1 MGIMARLSGWSGGL
15 FKSVRKARDP
25 GDDFWYTGLSESTAT
40 GIRVGQ
46 ITALQ
51 ASTCAACVSILSE
64 DVAKLPVHV
73 YRARSDGGKEIVKDH
88 PVERLLQKP
97 NIDQDRFEFIETM
110 QLAHLL
116 RGNAY
121 APILRDGR
129 GRPTGLIPVNPDNVA
144 LWESPGGELFYK
156 VTRIGYRERWL
167 LRDFPDLIPADD
179 VFHLRW
185 MSQDRVAGLS
195 RISLARE
202 SLGLSLA
209 QEQHA
214 ARLAG
219 NGARPGGV
227 LQTDKKLTTEVLERL
242 KSQWQDS
249 YGGWARTGKTAVLEE
264 GLKWQALTMNSVDM
278 EFLASRRFQVE
289 EIARIWRVPL
299 HKLGVTPTGGTGP
312 SAVQADQDYMNNV
325 VCSYVERWEA
335 KIDDVFG
342 LRDEG
347 LFVEFD
353 VNRFL
358 RADIQTRLNAL
369 RTGVIGMIYTP
380 NEARRGEGLADI
392 EGGDTL
398 YQPTNV
404 APIGFMP
411 SPGGAGPGSDVTGQ
425 PAPGGDGD
433 PAAVPAIDE

>member
-1 MGIMARLSGWSGGL
+1 MGFMARLTGL
-15 FKSVRKARDP
+15 FRAETRARDP

-40 GIRVGQ
+40 GINVGQ

-51 ASTCAACVSILSE
+51 ASACAACVSILSE

-73 YRARSDGGKEIVKDH
+73 YRGRSDGGQEIVKDH

-97 NIDQDRFEFIETM
+97 NIDQDRFEFVETM
-110 QLAHLL
+110 QMALLL

-121 APILRDGR
+121 AVILRDGR
-129 GRPTGLIPVNPDNVA
+129 GRPTGMVPVNPDNVA
-144 LWESPGGELFYK
+144 LWESPGGMLFYR
-156 VTRIGYRERWL
+156 VTRIGYRERWM
-167 LRDFPDLIPADD
+167 LRDFPDLIPAED

-227 LQTDKKLTTEVLERL
+227 LQTDKKLTKEVLDRL
-242 KSQWQDS
+242 KSQWQES

-289 EIARIWRVPL
+289 EIARLFHVPP
-299 HKLGVTPTGGTGP
+299 HKLGIAATGGTGP
-312 SAVQADQDYMNNV
+312 SMAAINQDYMNNV
-325 VCSYVERWEA
+325 VSSYVERWET
-335 KIDDVFG
+335 KIDDVFS

-347 LFVEFD
+347 LFLEFD

-369 RTGVIGMIYTP
+369 RTGVVGMIYTP
-380 NEARRGEGLADI
+380 NEARRSEGLADV
-392 EGGDTL
+392 EHGNTL

-404 APIGFMP
+404 APIGFTP
-411 SPGGAGPGSDVTGQ
+411 TAGGGGGDSGPGSDVTGE

-433 PAAVPAIDE
+433 PAAVPPVE